1 MLQLINQYSTAEK
14 VQVIAVTLHLHI
26 CFAASVNK
34 KSYTF
39 CIIFIYNII
48 INFIIYTAILNRV
61 ESLMVR
67 NELQQLMNK
76 NKFTNVI
83 IIIIVSK

>member
-1 MLQLINQYSTAEK
+1 MLQLINQCSTAEK

-26 CFAASVNK
+26 CLAASVNK

-39 CIIFIYNII
+39 CIIIF
-48 INFIIYTAILNRV
+48 NFTIYTAVLNRV
-61 ESLMVR
+61 ELLMVR
-67 NELQQLMNK
+67 NELQQIMNK

-83 IIIIVSK
+83 IIIIVSKYHKVT